1 VKVRS
6 KQLTEDSLTQY
17 KYRDE
22 EQTKRINLNDLLDRA
37 KEEKKKV
44 KKTNVLIFSGVLFS
58 ALFVV
63 FAITYL

>member
-1 VKVRS
+1 MKVRS

>member
-1 VKVRS
+1 MKVRS

-17 KYRDE
+17 KYRAE

-37 KEEKKKV
+37 KEERKKV

-63 FAITYL
+63 LAISYL

>member
-6 KQLTEDSLTQY
+6 KQLTEDSLTRY

-63 FAITYL
+63 LAITYL

>member
-1 VKVRS
+1 MKVRS

-17 KYRDE
+17 KYQGE

-37 KEEKKKV
+37 KEEKKKI

-63 FAITYL
+63 LIISYL

>member
-1 VKVRS
+1 MKVRS
-6 KQLTEDSLTQY
+6 KQLTEDSLTRY

-63 FAITYL
+63 LAITYL